1 MLIGRKVHMKILE
14 GKIIKFYR
22 EMKQLRQKDIVHGV
36 CSTTHISKIERG
48 QTEVS
53 SDIIEI
59 LSTRLGINM
68 QEEIEYYTLL
78 ENILKE
84 WHEAIILSFNSK
96 VEQLKAKLEKI
107 PLLQLHEFYRS
118 YTLILTRYYLW
129 TGEGDAAASL
139 IKKMEK
145 WANPT
150 PYDENMLLHMKGIF
164 CLRFKD
170 ENYKAISLLK
180 AIDVNVYNHPEYNYD
195 LAVAYHSIKSRVSS
209 YYHANKALLFF
220 KDAQSFS
227 RVIDT
232 EMLMLIQLE
241 QDDFYDAKDMEY
253 KRLLE
258 AVNNYG
264 LHKQRSMLLHNYAY
278 HQLRRGHITVACI
291 YYKEALETKEADTP
305 GYLGSLEGYLHALTI
320 EGKTPLNELIPMAEK
335 GLSLAKELVETIYI
349 HLFKL
354 HLYKL
359 QKKNHAYFHYLEIK
373 AYPYFTKSG
382 HVFLAEHYN
391 MKLYKYYM
399 EKDDIEKANE
409 YAAHIVSQTYKDYTF
424 V

>member
-1 MLIGRKVHMKILE
+1 MHMKVLE

-22 EMKQLRQKDIVHGV
+22 EMKQLRQKDIINGV

-53 SDIIEI
+53 PDIIEI
-59 LSTRLGINM
+59 LSARLGINM
-68 QEEIEYYTLL
+68 QEEMENYTLL
-78 ENILKE
+78 ENLLKE
-84 WHEAIILSFNSK
+84 WHEAIILSFTSK
-96 VEQLKAKLEKI
+96 AESLKTKLEKI
-107 PLLQLHEFYRS
+107 PLLQLHEFHRS
-118 YTLILTRYYLW
+118 YTLILTRYYLL

-139 IKKMEK
+139 IKKMDK
-145 WANPT
+145 WIDLT
-150 PYDENMLLHMKGIF
+150 PYGENMLLHVKGIY
-164 CLRFKD
+164 CLRFKN

-180 AIDVNVYNHPEYNYD
+180 AIDVDVYNNPEYNYD

-209 YYHANKALLFF
+209 YYYANKALQFF

-227 RVIDT
+227 RLIDT

-241 QDDFYDAKDMEY
+241 QDDFYDAKDAEY
-253 KRLLE
+253 KKLLE

-278 HQLRRGHITVACI
+278 HQLRRGHIAEACV
-291 YYKEALETKEADTP
+291 YYKKALHTKKVNTP
-305 GYLGSLEGYLHALTI
+305 GYLGSLEGYLNALTI
-320 EGKTPLNELIPMAEK
+320 EKKTPFKELLRLAEE
-335 GLSLAKELVETIYI
+335 GLSLAEKLQETVYI

-354 HLYKL
+354 HSYKL
-359 QKKNHAYFHYLEIK
+359 QQKGQTYFHYLETK

-391 MKLYKYYM
+391 MKLYNYNM
-399 EKDDIEKANE
+399 EKGDIEKANE
-409 YAAHIVSQTYKDYTF
+409 YATYIVSQTYKEYTF